1 MTPAL
6 RAELQTALAMIGTT
20 APVFLARAGVDRLFE
35 GFVLSC
41 LIRALHRIGATM
53 QVFDGRRRPRPSN
66 TLNLRR
72 APGRIY
78 DDNPDLGFI
87 LVDYRGER
95 YEVHT
100 DLRIS
105 GTSKVLHE
113 LDLCVLSHGH
123 AQTCRTEG
131 VDPNGSKVRFLCECK
146 CYGKT
151 LPLRIG
157 REFLGLCTE
166 FHARAKTIA
175 SNSDNPSILDLVRNH
190 DRITQFSLHPG
201 NPREIDSFVGW
212 LAKELQHAL

>member
-1 MTPAL
+1 MTSQLRSEIQSAL
-6 RAELQTALAMIGTT
+6 GSIGAT
-20 APVFLARAGVDRLFE
+20 APIFLASAGVDRLFE

-41 LIRALHRIGATM
+41 LVKALQRIGATM
-53 QVFDGRRRPRPSN
+53 QVYDGRMRPLPSS

-78 DDNPDLGFI
+78 DDIPSIGFI
-87 LVDYRGER
+87 LVQYNGRH

-100 DLRIS
+100 DLRVA

-113 LDLCVLSHGH
+113 LDICVLEHVH
-123 AQTCRTEG
+123 AQTCREQR

-157 REFLGLCTE
+157 REFLGLCSE

-175 SNSDNPSILDLVRNH
+175 SNSDNQSILGLVRSH
-190 DRITQFSLHPG
+190 DRITQFALYPG
-201 NPREIDSFVGW
+201 QTAKIDAFIGW
-212 LAKELQHAL
+212 LHKELEHAL

>member
-1 MTPAL
+1 MTSRLQAEL
-6 RAELQTALAMIGTT
+6 RATLASIGTS
-20 APVFLARAGVDRLFE
+20 APIFLATAGVDRLFE

-41 LIRALHRIGATM
+41 LIRALIKNGARLEIY
-53 QVFDGRRRPRPSN
+53 DGRINPSPSR

-78 DDNPDLGFI
+78 DDIPGIGFI
-87 LVDYRGER
+87 MVEFEGRFFEI
-95 YEVHT
+95 HT
-100 DLRIS
+100 DLRVA
-105 GTSKVLHE
+105 GTSRVLHE
-113 LDLCVLSHGH
+113 LDVCIVDHTHG
-123 AQTCRTEG
+123 QSCRDQR

-175 SNSDNPSILDLVRNH
+175 SNSDNPSIRNLVRSH
-190 DRITQFSLHPG
+190 DRITQFALFPG
-201 NPREIDSFVGW
+201 QTNKIDNFIGW
-212 LAKELQHAL
+212 LAKELEHAL